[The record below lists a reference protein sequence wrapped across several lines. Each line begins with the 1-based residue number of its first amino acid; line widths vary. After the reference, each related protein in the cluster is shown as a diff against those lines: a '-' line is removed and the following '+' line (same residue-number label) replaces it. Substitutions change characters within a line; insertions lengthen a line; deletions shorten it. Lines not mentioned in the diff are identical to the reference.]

1 MKLIF
6 WGAVGLVISL
16 VYQRG
21 LERTVGDL
29 MGWGQVIG
37 EVWWR
42 EYERWEGLQK
52 GAQTAGGNGGGRY
65 GRDYLGVSRGNT
77 GWR

>member
-1 MKLIF
+1 MRLVF
-6 WGAVGLVISL
+6 WGTIGVCISM

-21 LERTVGDL
+21 VERTVGDL
-29 MGWGQVIG
+29 MGWGKVLG

-42 EYERWEGLQK
+42 EYERWEGYSK
-52 GAQTAGGNGGGRY
+52 EAGQGSGGGH
-65 GRDYLGVSRGNT
+65 GKDYRAGSRGNT